1 LNVEKE
7 IESMNVLDIIKAR
20 RTIGAMQDKD
30 VSEDAINLMLEA
42 GTWAPNHKKTEPW
55 KFRVFTGDSRVRL
68 GDEMER
74 IMKQKTAHLS
84 EEEALK
90 KTTKAKKG
98 PLRAPVIIAVAVSPS
113 GKVPEIEEIS
123 AVAASIQNMLLV
135 AEEQGLA
142 TIWRTGEIVYQTELN
157 DFLSL
162 EEDDKLLGLIYVG
175 HPNKEASSKRIPYQD
190 KTIWYR

>member
-7 IESMNVLDIIKAR
+7 TESMSVLDIIKAR

-30 VSEDAINLMLEA
+30 VSEDAINFMLEA

-74 IMKQKTAHLS
+74 IMKQKTDHLS

-142 TIWRTGEIVYQTELN
+142 TIWRTGEIVYQSELN

-162 EEDDKLLGLIYVG
+162 EDGDKLLGLIYVG

>member
-1 LNVEKE
+1 LNAEKE
-7 IESMNVLDIIKAR
+7 TENMSVLDIIKAR

-142 TIWRTGEIVYQTELN
+142 TIWRTGEIVYQSELN

-162 EEDDKLLGLIYVG
+162 EDGDKLLGLIYVG

>member
-1 LNVEKE
+1 MNVEKE
-7 IESMNVLDIIKAR
+7 TESMSVLDIIKAR

-142 TIWRTGEIVYQTELN
+142 TIWRTGEIVYQSELN

-175 HPNKEASSKRIPYQD
+175 HPNKEATSKRIPYQD

>member
-1 LNVEKE
+1 MNVEKE
-7 IESMNVLDIIKAR
+7 TESMSVLDIIKAR
-20 RTIGAMQDKD
+20 RTIGAMQDKG
-30 VSEDAINLMLEA
+30 VSENAINLMLEA

-142 TIWRTGEIVYQTELN
+142 TIWRTGEIVYQSELN

-175 HPNKEASSKRIPYQD
+175 HPNKEALSKRIPYQD
-190 KTIWYR
+190 KTVWYR

>member
-1 LNVEKE
+1 MKKE
-7 IESMNVLDIIKAR
+7 TKSMSVLDIIKAR

-142 TIWRTGEIVYQTELN
+142 TIWRTGDIVYQSELN

>member
-1 LNVEKE
+1 MNVEKE
-7 IESMNVLDIIKAR
+7 TESMSVLDIIKAR

-55 KFRVFTGDSRVRL
+55 KFRVFTGDSRNRL

-74 IMKQKTAHLS
+74 IMKQKIAHLS

-142 TIWRTGEIVYQTELN
+142 TIWRTGEIVYQSELN

-162 EEDDKLLGLIYVG
+162 EDGDKLLGLIYVG

>member
-1 LNVEKE
+1 M
-7 IESMNVLDIIKAR
+7 SVLDIIKAR

-30 VSEDAINLMLEA
+30 VSEDDINLMLEA

-98 PLRAPVIIAVAVSPS
+98 PLRAPVIIAVAASPS

-142 TIWRTGEIVYQTELN
+142 TIWRTGEIVYQSELN

-162 EEDDKLLGLIYVG
+162 EDGDKLLGLIYVG

>member
-1 LNVEKE
+1 MNVEKE
-7 IESMNVLDIIKAR
+7 TDSMSVLDIIKAR

-142 TIWRTGEIVYQTELN
+142 TIWRTGDIVYQSELN

-175 HPNKEASSKRIPYQD
+175 HPNKEVSSKRIPYQD

>member
-1 LNVEKE
+1 LNAEKE
-7 IESMNVLDIIKAR
+7 TENMSVLDIIKAR

-30 VSEDAINLMLEA
+30 VSEDDINLMLEA

-98 PLRAPVIIAVAVSPS
+98 PLRAPVIIAVAASPS

-142 TIWRTGEIVYQTELN
+142 TIWRTGEIVYQSELN

-162 EEDDKLLGLIYVG
+162 EDGDKLLGLIYVG

>member
-1 LNVEKE
+1 M
-7 IESMNVLDIIKAR
+7 SVLDIIKAR

-30 VSEDAINLMLEA
+30 VSENAINLMLEA

-142 TIWRTGEIVYQTELN
+142 TIWRTGDIVYQSELN

-162 EEDDKLLGLIYVG
+162 EDGDKLLGLIYVG
-175 HPNKEASSKRIPYQD
+175 HPNKEVSSKRIPYQD

>member
-1 LNVEKE
+1 MNVEKE
-7 IESMNVLDIIKAR
+7 TESMSVLDIIKAR

-68 GDEMER
+68 GDELER